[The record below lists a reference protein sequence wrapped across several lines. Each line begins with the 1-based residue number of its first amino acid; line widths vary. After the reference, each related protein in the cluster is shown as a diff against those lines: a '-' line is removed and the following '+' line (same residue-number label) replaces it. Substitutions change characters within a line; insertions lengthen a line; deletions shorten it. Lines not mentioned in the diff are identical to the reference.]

1 MNTLINNSKSR
12 HEIEWAKRQALART
26 KMPTAWDFEAIREQR
41 RGREKAIPR
50 FNHDL
55 AEDESR
61 AFHRVDLSLWDSKKV
76 TETT

>member
-1 MNTLINNSKSR
+1 MNTPTNKPKSG

-41 RGREKAIPR
+41 RGREEAIPR

-61 AFHRVDLSLWDSKKV
+61 AFHRVDLSLWDSKKM
-76 TETT
+76 TETI